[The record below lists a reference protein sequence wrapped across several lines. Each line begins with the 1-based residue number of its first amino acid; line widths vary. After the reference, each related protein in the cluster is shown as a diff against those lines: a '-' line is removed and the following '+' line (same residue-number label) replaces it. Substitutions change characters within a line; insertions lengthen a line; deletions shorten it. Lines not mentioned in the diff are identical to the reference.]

1 MLIFNISYNLL
12 NYIFTF
18 QGLDDAMKKRIY
30 IAYTG
35 GTIGMRRTGDGYVPE
50 AGLARLIAEM
60 IPARLQPELPD
71 YVVYEYDHLI
81 DSANIRPR
89 DWRSMAG
96 DIIDR
101 YREFDGFV
109 ILHGTDTMAY
119 TASALSFILR
129 GLRKPVI
136 ITGSQIPLH
145 EMRNDGHNNL
155 LTALLLA
162 ANESLS
168 EVCLYFNGRLLRG
181 NRATKVK
188 AEGLDAFDSPNYP
201 ELGRAGIHLEVDDT
215 VLLRNREIEAFHLPN
230 YDDGKVAVLRL
241 FPGITSRFLSHLL
254 EPPLQGLIM
263 QSYGV
268 GNAPVIQSGFLDV
281 LSGAIARGVVVV
293 NVSQCLQGRVDL
305 GQYAAGSALINAG
318 VISGLDM
325 TTEAAVTKLNHL
337 LAMGLA
343 RKDVCTSMTISWCGE
358 CTVSAKPAA

>member
-1 MLIFNISYNLL
+1 
-12 NYIFTF
+12 
-18 QGLDDAMKKRIY
+18 
-30 IAYTG
+30 
-35 GTIGMRRTGDGYVPE
+35 
-50 AGLARLIAEM
+50 
-60 IPARLQPELPD
+60 
-71 YVVYEYDHLI
+71 
-81 DSANIRPR
+81 
-89 DWRSMAG
+89 
-96 DIIDR
+96 
-101 YREFDGFV
+101 
-109 ILHGTDTMAY
+109 MAY

-325 TTEAAVTKLNHL
+325 TTEAAFTKLNHL